1 MSFCLCS
8 WAILRQGEW
17 ARHDSFRPYIHQHLP
32 LEIVSGSMSHVLLKH
47 LGGELNQVSLRRKGG
62 RSCVDNWKHLLCRKT
77 LGSDCHM
84 GSTGH
89 GAHNRETVN
98 DQLLMRL
105 FLLFITACDMGD
117 ELYLCCRGRWL
128 SWKRRRHA
136 CSCPWKLCPV
146 MWMARGQKTGFPSC
160 FEEATPSGL

>member
-1 MSFCLCS
+1 M
-8 WAILRQGEW
+8 
-17 ARHDSFRPYIHQHLP
+17 
-32 LEIVSGSMSHVLLKH
+32 GSMSHALLKH

-98 DQLLMRL
+98 NQLLMQL
-105 FLLFITACDMGD
+105 FLLFIAACDMGD
-117 ELYLCCRGRWL
+117 DSQPQSSLFTWLPRHHTLRIFLLPLGCFLIVSSLGSSFPVLSLSPRTSSLCFCL
-128 SWKRRRHA
+128 
-136 CSCPWKLCPV
+136 
-146 MWMARGQKTGFPSC
+146 
-160 FEEATPSGL
+160 SGLKA

>member
-1 MSFCLCS
+1 
-8 WAILRQGEW
+8 
-17 ARHDSFRPYIHQHLP
+17 
-32 LEIVSGSMSHVLLKH
+32 MSHVLLKH

-62 RSCVDNWKHLLCRKT
+62 RSCVDNWKHLLCRET

-117 ELYLCCRGRWL
+117 ELYLCCGGR
-128 SWKRRRHA
+128 
-136 CSCPWKLCPV
+136 
-146 MWMARGQKTGFPSC
+146 
-160 FEEATPSGL
+160 